1 MSAAVD
7 LSISPDPYAWYFA
20 ALDGKNPEV
29 RPRTPECG
37 FFRKPGK
44 DRRTREQI
52 WIPVAIFYDGDSLVA
67 IEGNRTITDYDEIA
81 DLFGWCI
88 KHPVPEEQWR
98 AVVENGERWPDELS
112 PRETDFSNLPSDP
125 LESILLELEGEKA
138 ELTAFLKNGIQSQEQ
153 ADRAA
158 NWKSRI
164 VEIGKR
170 AEEMR
175 KAEKKPHD
183 EASAAVQKRFKPA
196 LELTDELKRSIDAA
210 MTPYLREKARKEAEE
225 RARLAAEGQEPAKPK
240 GAKAGTIGRTVA
252 LTTVKSGKITN
263 PEEFALYL
271 VRMPHPDMTELLQ
284 QLANRLARA
293 GATAPGV
300 EVITDQIAR

>member
-1 MSAAVD
+1 MSAAVA
-7 LSISPDPYAWYFA
+7 LSEPVSPYDWYFA
-20 ALDGKNPEV
+20 ALDGKNPDC

-44 DRRTREQI
+44 DKRTRERV
-52 WIPVAIFYDGDSLVA
+52 WIPVAIFYSGSALVA
-67 IEGNRTITDYDEIA
+67 IEGERTITDYDEIA

-98 AVVENGERWPDELS
+98 AVVENGEKWPDEL
-112 PRETDFSNLPSDP
+112 PTRDVDFSNLPSDP

-138 ELTAFLKNGIQSQEQ
+138 ELEAFLKNGIQNQDQ

-164 VEIGKR
+164 VEIAKR

-183 EASAAVQKRFKPA
+183 EAAAAVQKRFKPA
-196 LELTDELKRSIDAA
+196 IELTDQLKRTIDLA
-210 MTPYLREKARKEAEE
+210 MTPYLREKARLEAEE
-225 RARLAAEGQEPAKPK
+225 RARQAAEGQELARPK
-240 GAKAGTIGRTVA
+240 GAKAGTIGRTVG
-252 LTTVKSGKITN
+252 LTTVKTARIDN
-263 PEEFALYL
+263 AEEFALYL
-271 VRMPHPDMTELLQ
+271 VRMPHVDMTELLQ
-284 QLANRLARA
+284 QIANRIVRA
-293 GATAPGV
+293 GAAAPGIETV
-300 EVITDQIAR
+300 TEQVAR